1 MKLSIGFVTDPGP
14 RKGNNQDSLI
24 AAIPDDQPEM
34 ALLVISDGMGGA
46 RGGEIASQQTVRI
59 MQELLLDAS
68 LPTPD
73 DAHQRLEEAITAA
86 NTLVYRMG
94 NTSPDMQGMGCTVV
108 AALVIGDQYWI
119 ANVGDSRAY
128 LIRER
133 VSTQITQDHT
143 WVGQQLREGIIT
155 EEQAVDH
162 SLRHVLDRAIGAE
175 AQVEIDINPIAT
187 LQSGDSILLCS
198 DGLHGVLSDATLADV
213 VSEHSAQDAAD
224 QLMRYALSA
233 PARDNVSVIILRAE

>member
-24 AAIPDDQPEM
+24 AIIPDDHPKM
-34 ALLVISDGMGGA
+34 ALLVVADGMGGA
-46 RGGEIASQQTVRI
+46 RGGEVASQQTVRI

-73 DAHQRLEEAITAA
+73 DAHHRLEEAITAA

-94 NTSPDMQGMGCTVV
+94 STSPDMHGMGCTVV
-108 AALVIGDQYWI
+108 AALVLGDQYWI

-128 LIRER
+128 LIRDR
-133 VSTQITQDHT
+133 VPTQITLDHT
-143 WVGQQLREGIIT
+143 WVGQQLREGILT
-155 EEQAVDH
+155 EEQAADH

-175 AQVEIDINPIAT
+175 PHVDIDINPIAT

-198 DGLHGVLSDATLADV
+198 DGLYGVLSDETLADV
-213 VSEHSAQDAAD
+213 TSDHPAQEAAD
-224 QLMRYALSA
+224 QLMQYALSA
-233 PARDNVSVIILRAE
+233 PARDNVSITILRAE